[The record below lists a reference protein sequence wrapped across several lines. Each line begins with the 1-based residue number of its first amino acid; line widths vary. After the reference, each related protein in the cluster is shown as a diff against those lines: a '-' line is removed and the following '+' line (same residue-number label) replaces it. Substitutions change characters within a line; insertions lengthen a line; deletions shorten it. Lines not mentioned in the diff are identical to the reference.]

1 MVIIDYVRDNILNAK
16 LLYKPFFCCS
26 LISTSTTVSVGVAA
40 GARGNFFLTLFK
52 AISPSCEL

>member
-1 MVIIDYVRDNILNAK
+1 
-16 LLYKPFFCCS
+16 

-40 GARGNFFLTLFK
+40 GARGNFFLTLFN

>member
-1 MVIIDYVRDNILNAK
+1 M
-16 LLYKPFFCCS
+16 
-26 LISTSTTVSVGVAA
+26 STSTTVSVGVAA